1 MVGWLEVINTLYDFK
16 IEIPSRSEA
25 RECGHTKQDIMYSVW
40 NRFGIES
47 RDQVRT
53 ELENLL
59 RRGCRLKDILFY
71 CSKVENSKHI
81 MSQRYDS
88 GG

>member
-1 MVGWLEVINTLYDFK
+1 MVGWLEVINTFYDFK

-25 RECGHTKQDIMYSVW
+25 REYGHTKQDIMYSVW